1 LQEFEIIIVGA
12 GPAGLSAGIYVAR
25 QNVSC
30 LIISKDLG
38 GQMNLI
44 PRLENY
50 PGAIMTSGQI
60 LAKTLE
66 TQYLSFKG
74 EIVYDTIEK
83 IDEFEGGFKIKTTR
97 SEYRSKS
104 VVLAPGKVPNMLGI
118 ENESEYFNKGIHYC
132 TKCDAPFYQ
141 GRTTASVGVGSY
153 LLESGLLLSRMASKM
168 YLILKGSRLAGDKD
182 LVAAVVNNKNIEI
195 VTQSSVKAIS
205 GNSVLQQIT
214 IVDSSG
220 AEKILDVDALF
231 IEMGSKINLD
241 YVKHLVKINTK
252 GEIEIESGGMTSHPA
267 IFAAG
272 DATTIPYKQ
281 IIVACGDGSNAGLS
295 AFNYLEDKPKS
306 PKGTNWDKAI
316 AYWSKLNSD
325 SGAKFDKEVEIR
337 GDDISPMVTWG
348 TSPQDV
354 ITVTGIVPDPAD
366 EKDEDRKASMNRSL
380 NYMGLK
386 PNTKIIDIK
395 IDRIFI
401 GSCTNGRIGDLEM
414 QPK

>member
-1 LQEFEIIIVGA
+1 MQEEFEIIIVGA

-50 PGAIMTSGQI
+50 PGTIMSSGPI

-74 EIVYDTIEK
+74 ELVYDTVEK
-83 IDEFEGGFKIKTTR
+83 IDESEDGFKVKTSR
-97 SEYRSKS
+97 SEYKAKAI
-104 VVLAPGKVPNMLGI
+104 VLAPGKVPNMLGL
-118 ENESEYFNKGIHYC
+118 ENESQYYNKGIHYC

-141 GRTTASVGVGSY
+141 GKTTASIGVGTY
-153 LLESGLLLSRMASKM
+153 LVESGLLLSRMASKM
-168 YLILKGSRLAGDKD
+168 YLILKGTKLAGDKD
-182 LVAAVVNNKNIEI
+182 LISTLENNKNIEI
-195 VTQSSVKAIS
+195 VPQSSVKAVS

-214 IVDSSG
+214 IADSSG
-220 AEKILDVDALF
+220 AEKVLDVDALF

-241 YVKHLVKINTK
+241 FIKHLVKINTK

-281 IIVACGDGSNAGLS
+281 IVVACGDGSNAGLS
-295 AFNYLEDKPKS
+295 AFNYVEKLKGKP
-306 PKGTNWDKAI
+306 G
-316 AYWSKLNSD
+316 
-325 SGAKFDKEVEIR
+325 IR
-337 GDDISPMVTWG
+337 
-348 TSPQDV
+348 
-354 ITVTGIVPDPAD
+354 AD
-366 EKDEDRKASMNRSL
+366 WKKQ
-380 NYMGLK
+380 
-386 PNTKIIDIK
+386 
-395 IDRIFI
+395 
-401 GSCTNGRIGDLEM
+401 IGD
-414 QPK
+414 QVFHY

>member
-1 LQEFEIIIVGA
+1 MQEFEIVIVGA
-12 GPAGLSAGIYVAR
+12 GPAGLSAGMYVAR

-30 LIISKDLG
+30 LVISKDLG

-44 PRLENY
+44 PKLENY
-50 PGAIMTSGQI
+50 PGTIMSSGQI

-74 EIVYDTIEK
+74 EIVYDTVEK
-83 IDEFEGGFKIKTTR
+83 IDESEGGFKIKTTR
-97 SEYRSKS
+97 SEYKAKAI
-104 VVLAPGKVPNMLGI
+104 VLAPGKVPNMLGV

-153 LLESGLLLSRMASKM
+153 LVESGLLLSRMASKM
-168 YLILKGSRLAGDKD
+168 YLILKGSKLAGDKD
-182 LVAAVVNNKNIEI
+182 LITTLENNKNIEI
-195 VTQSSVKAIS
+195 ITQSSVKSIS
-205 GNSVLQQIT
+205 GDSALQQIT

-220 AEKILDVDALF
+220 AEKVLDVDALF
-231 IEMGSKINLD
+231 IELGSKINLD

-295 AFNYLEDKPKS
+295 AFNYIEKLKGKP
-306 PKGTNWDKAI
+306 G
-316 AYWSKLNSD
+316 L
-325 SGAKFDKEVEIR
+325 R
-337 GDDISPMVTWG
+337 
-348 TSPQDV
+348 
-354 ITVTGIVPDPAD
+354 AD
-366 EKDEDRKASMNRSL
+366 WKKQ
-380 NYMGLK
+380 
-386 PNTKIIDIK
+386 
-395 IDRIFI
+395 I
-401 GSCTNGRIGDLEM
+401 GG
-414 QPK
+414 QVFHY

>member
-1 LQEFEIIIVGA
+1 MQEFEIVIVGA
-12 GPAGLSAGIYVAR
+12 GPAGLTAGIYVAR

-74 EIVYDTIEK
+74 EIIYDTVEK

-97 SEYRSKS
+97 TEYRAKS
-104 VVLAPGKVPNMLGI
+104 VVLAPGKVPNMLGL
-118 ENESEYFNKGIHYC
+118 ENESDYFNKGIHYC

-141 GRTTASVGVGSY
+141 GRTTASVGVGNY

-168 YLILKGSRLAGDKD
+168 YLILKGARLAGDKD
-182 LVAAVVNNKNIEI
+182 LVAAIENNKNIEI
-195 VTQSSVKAIS
+195 VPQSSVKAIS

-220 AEKILDVDALF
+220 AEKVLDVDALF

-295 AFNYLEDKPKS
+295 AFNYLEKLKGKP
-306 PKGTNWDKAI
+306 G
-316 AYWSKLNSD
+316 
-325 SGAKFDKEVEIR
+325 VR
-337 GDDISPMVTWG
+337 
-348 TSPQDV
+348 
-354 ITVTGIVPDPAD
+354 AD
-366 EKDEDRKASMNRSL
+366 WKKQ
-380 NYMGLK
+380 
-386 PNTKIIDIK
+386 
-395 IDRIFI
+395 I
-401 GSCTNGRIGDLEM
+401 GG
-414 QPK
+414 QVFHY

>member
-1 LQEFEIIIVGA
+1 LKEFEIVIVGA
-12 GPAGLSAGIYVAR
+12 GPAGLTAGIYVAR

-74 EIVYDTIEK
+74 EIVYDTVEK

-97 SEYRSKS
+97 SEYAAKS
-104 VVLAPGKVPNMLGI
+104 VVLAPGKVPNMLGL

-141 GRTTASVGVGSY
+141 GRITASVGVGSY

-168 YLILKGSRLAGDKD
+168 YLILKGARLAGDKD
-182 LVAAVVNNKNIEI
+182 LVAAIENNKNIEI
-195 VTQSSVKAIS
+195 VTQSSVKAVS

-220 AEKILDVDALF
+220 AEKVLDVDALF

-295 AFNYLEDKPKS
+295 AFNYLEKLKGKP
-306 PKGTNWDKAI
+306 G
-316 AYWSKLNSD
+316 
-325 SGAKFDKEVEIR
+325 VR
-337 GDDISPMVTWG
+337 
-348 TSPQDV
+348 
-354 ITVTGIVPDPAD
+354 AD
-366 EKDEDRKASMNRSL
+366 WKKQ
-380 NYMGLK
+380 
-386 PNTKIIDIK
+386 
-395 IDRIFI
+395 I
-401 GSCTNGRIGDLEM
+401 GG
-414 QPK
+414 QVFHY

>member
-1 LQEFEIIIVGA
+1 MQEFEIVIVGA

-30 LIISKDLG
+30 LIVSKDLG

-104 VVLAPGKVPNMLGI
+104 VVLAPGKVPNMLGL
-118 ENESEYFNKGIHYC
+118 ENESDYFNKGIHYC

-141 GRTTASVGVGSY
+141 GRITASVGVGNY

-168 YLILKGSRLAGDKD
+168 YLILRGAKLAGDKD
-182 LVAAVVNNKNIEI
+182 LVAAIENNKNIEI

-220 AEKILDVDALF
+220 AEKVLDVDALF

-295 AFNYLEDKPKS
+295 AFNYIEKLKGKP
-306 PKGTNWDKAI
+306 G
-316 AYWSKLNSD
+316 
-325 SGAKFDKEVEIR
+325 VR
-337 GDDISPMVTWG
+337 
-348 TSPQDV
+348 
-354 ITVTGIVPDPAD
+354 AD
-366 EKDEDRKASMNRSL
+366 WKKQ
-380 NYMGLK
+380 
-386 PNTKIIDIK
+386 
-395 IDRIFI
+395 I
-401 GSCTNGRIGDLEM
+401 GG
-414 QPK
+414 QVFHY

>member
-1 LQEFEIIIVGA
+1 LKEFEIVIVGA
-12 GPAGLSAGIYVAR
+12 GPAGLTAGIYIAR
-25 QNVSC
+25 QNISC

-74 EIVYDTIEK
+74 EIVYDTVEK

-104 VVLAPGKVPNMLGI
+104 IVLAPGKVPNMLGL
-118 ENESEYFNKGIHYC
+118 ENESDYFNKGIHYC

-168 YLILKGSRLAGDKD
+168 YLILKGSKLAGDKD
-182 LVAAVVNNKNIEI
+182 LVAAIENNKNIEI
-195 VTQSSVKAIS
+195 VTQSSVKAVS
-205 GNSVLQQIT
+205 GNSILQQIT

-220 AEKILDVDALF
+220 SEKVLDVDALF

-295 AFNYLEDKPKS
+295 AFNYLEKLKGKP
-306 PKGTNWDKAI
+306 G
-316 AYWSKLNSD
+316 
-325 SGAKFDKEVEIR
+325 VR
-337 GDDISPMVTWG
+337 
-348 TSPQDV
+348 
-354 ITVTGIVPDPAD
+354 AD
-366 EKDEDRKASMNRSL
+366 WKKQ
-380 NYMGLK
+380 
-386 PNTKIIDIK
+386 
-395 IDRIFI
+395 I
-401 GSCTNGRIGDLEM
+401 GG
-414 QPK
+414 QVFHY

>member
-1 LQEFEIIIVGA
+1 LQEFEIVIVGA
-12 GPAGLSAGIYVAR
+12 GPAGLTAGIYVAR

-74 EIVYDTIEK
+74 EIVYDTVEK

-97 SEYRSKS
+97 TEYRAKS
-104 VVLAPGKVPNMLGI
+104 VVLAPGKVPNMLGL
-118 ENESEYFNKGIHYC
+118 ENESDYFNKGIHYC

-141 GRTTASVGVGSY
+141 GRITASVGVGSY

-168 YLILKGSRLAGDKD
+168 YLILRGAKLSGDKD
-182 LVAAVVNNKNIEI
+182 LVAAIENNKNIEI
-195 VTQSSVKAIS
+195 VTQSSVKSIS

-220 AEKILDVDALF
+220 AEKVLDVDALF

-295 AFNYLEDKPKS
+295 AFNYLEKLKGKP
-306 PKGTNWDKAI
+306 G
-316 AYWSKLNSD
+316 
-325 SGAKFDKEVEIR
+325 VR
-337 GDDISPMVTWG
+337 
-348 TSPQDV
+348 
-354 ITVTGIVPDPAD
+354 AD
-366 EKDEDRKASMNRSL
+366 WKKQ
-380 NYMGLK
+380 
-386 PNTKIIDIK
+386 
-395 IDRIFI
+395 I
-401 GSCTNGRIGDLEM
+401 GG
-414 QPK
+414 QVFHY

>member
-1 LQEFEIIIVGA
+1 MQEFEIVIVGA
-12 GPAGLSAGIYVAR
+12 GPAGLSAGMYVAR

-44 PRLENY
+44 PKLENY
-50 PGAIMTSGQI
+50 PGTIMSSGPI

-74 EIVYDTIEK
+74 EIVYDTVEK
-83 IDEFEGGFKIKTTR
+83 IDESEDGFKIKTTR
-97 SEYRSKS
+97 SEYKAKAI
-104 VVLAPGKVPNMLGI
+104 VLAPGKVPNMLGV
-118 ENESEYFNKGIHYC
+118 ENESEYFNKGVHYC

-153 LLESGLLLSRMASKM
+153 LVESGLLLSRMASKM
-168 YLILKGSRLAGDKD
+168 YLILKGSKLAGDKD
-182 LVAAVVNNKNIEI
+182 LVATLENNKNIEI
-195 VTQSSVKAIS
+195 ITQSSVKSIS
-205 GNSVLQQIT
+205 GNSALQQIT

-220 AEKILDVDALF
+220 SEKVLDVDALF
-231 IEMGSKINLD
+231 IELGSKINLD

-295 AFNYLEDKPKS
+295 AFNYLEKLKGKP
-306 PKGTNWDKAI
+306 G
-316 AYWSKLNSD
+316 
-325 SGAKFDKEVEIR
+325 IR
-337 GDDISPMVTWG
+337 
-348 TSPQDV
+348 
-354 ITVTGIVPDPAD
+354 AD
-366 EKDEDRKASMNRSL
+366 WKKQ
-380 NYMGLK
+380 
-386 PNTKIIDIK
+386 
-395 IDRIFI
+395 
-401 GSCTNGRIGDLEM
+401 IGD
-414 QPK
+414 QVFHY

>member
-1 LQEFEIIIVGA
+1 LQEFEIVIVGA
-12 GPAGLSAGIYVAR
+12 GPAGLTAGIYVAR

-74 EIVYDTIEK
+74 EIVYDTVEK

-97 SEYRSKS
+97 SEYSSKS
-104 VVLAPGKVPNMLGI
+104 VVLAPGKVPNMLGL
-118 ENESEYFNKGIHYC
+118 ENESQYFNKGIHYC

-168 YLILKGSRLAGDKD
+168 YLILKGSKLAGDKD
-182 LVAAVVNNKNIEI
+182 LVAAIENNKNIEI

-220 AEKILDVDALF
+220 AEKVLDVDELF

-295 AFNYLEDKPKS
+295 AFNYLEKLKGKP
-306 PKGTNWDKAI
+306 G
-316 AYWSKLNSD
+316 
-325 SGAKFDKEVEIR
+325 VR
-337 GDDISPMVTWG
+337 
-348 TSPQDV
+348 
-354 ITVTGIVPDPAD
+354 AD
-366 EKDEDRKASMNRSL
+366 WKKQ
-380 NYMGLK
+380 
-386 PNTKIIDIK
+386 
-395 IDRIFI
+395 I
-401 GSCTNGRIGDLEM
+401 GG
-414 QPK
+414 QVFHY

>member
-1 LQEFEIIIVGA
+1 LQEFEIVIVGA

-30 LIISKDLG
+30 LVISKDLG

-50 PGAIMTSGQI
+50 PGTIMSSGPI

-74 EIVYDTIEK
+74 EMIYDTVEK
-83 IDEFEGGFKIKTTR
+83 IDEADGGFKIKTSR
-97 SEYRSKS
+97 SEYKAKAL
-104 VVLAPGKVPNMLGI
+104 VLAPGKVPNMLGL
-118 ENESEYFNKGIHYC
+118 ENESEYYNKGIHYC

-141 GRTTASVGVGSY
+141 GKTTASVGVGSY

-168 YLILKGSRLAGDKD
+168 YLILKGSKLGGDKD
-182 LVAAVVNNKNIEI
+182 LIATIENNKNIEI
-195 VTQSSVKAIS
+195 VTQSSVKAIT

-220 AEKILDVDALF
+220 VEKVLDVDALF

-241 YVKHLVKINTK
+241 FVKHLVKINTK
-252 GEIEIESGGMTSHPA
+252 GEIEIESGGMTSNPA

-281 IIVACGDGSNAGLS
+281 IVVACGDGSNAGLS
-295 AFNYLEDKPKS
+295 AFNYIEKLKGKP
-306 PKGTNWDKAI
+306 G
-316 AYWSKLNSD
+316 
-325 SGAKFDKEVEIR
+325 VR
-337 GDDISPMVTWG
+337 
-348 TSPQDV
+348 
-354 ITVTGIVPDPAD
+354 AD
-366 EKDEDRKASMNRSL
+366 WKKQ
-380 NYMGLK
+380 
-386 PNTKIIDIK
+386 
-395 IDRIFI
+395 
-401 GSCTNGRIGDLEM
+401 IGD
-414 QPK
+414 QVFHY

>member
-1 LQEFEIIIVGA
+1 LQEFEIVIVGA

-74 EIVYDTIEK
+74 EIVYDTVEK
-83 IDEFEGGFKIKTTR
+83 IDESEGGFKIKTTR
-97 SEYRSKS
+97 SEYAAKS
-104 VVLAPGKVPNMLGI
+104 VVLAPGKVPNMLGL
-118 ENESEYFNKGIHYC
+118 ENESDYFNKGIHYC

-141 GRTTASVGVGSY
+141 GRTTASVGVGNY

-168 YLILKGSRLAGDKD
+168 YLILRGTKLAGDKD
-182 LVAAVVNNKNIEI
+182 LVAAIENNKNIEI

-220 AEKILDVDALF
+220 AEKVLDVDALF

-295 AFNYLEDKPKS
+295 AFNYLEKLKGKP
-306 PKGTNWDKAI
+306 G
-316 AYWSKLNSD
+316 
-325 SGAKFDKEVEIR
+325 VR
-337 GDDISPMVTWG
+337 
-348 TSPQDV
+348 
-354 ITVTGIVPDPAD
+354 AD
-366 EKDEDRKASMNRSL
+366 WKKQ
-380 NYMGLK
+380 
-386 PNTKIIDIK
+386 
-395 IDRIFI
+395 I
-401 GSCTNGRIGDLEM
+401 GG
-414 QPK
+414 QVFHY

>member
-1 LQEFEIIIVGA
+1 MQEEFEIVIVGA

-50 PGAIMTSGQI
+50 PGTIMSSGPI

-74 EIVYDTIEK
+74 EMVYDTVEK
-83 IDEFEGGFKIKTTR
+83 IDESEDGFTIKTNR
-97 SEYRSKS
+97 SLYKSKAI
-104 VVLAPGKVPNMLGI
+104 VLAPGKVPNMLGL
-118 ENESEYFNKGIHYC
+118 ENESQYYNKGIHYC

-141 GRTTASVGVGSY
+141 GKITASIGVGSY
-153 LLESGLLLSRMASKM
+153 LGESGLLLSRMASKM
-168 YLILKGSRLAGDKD
+168 YLIVKGSKLGGDKD
-182 LVAAVVNNKNIEI
+182 LVATLENNKNIEI
-195 VTQSSVKAIS
+195 VTQSSVKAIT

-220 AEKILDVDALF
+220 AEKMLDVDGLF

-241 YVKHLVKINTK
+241 FVKHLVKINTK
-252 GEIEIESGGMTSHPA
+252 GEIEIESGGMTSNPA

-281 IIVACGDGSNAGLS
+281 IVVACGDGSNAGLS
-295 AFNYLEDKPKS
+295 AFNYLEKLKGKP
-306 PKGTNWDKAI
+306 G
-316 AYWSKLNSD
+316 
-325 SGAKFDKEVEIR
+325 VR
-337 GDDISPMVTWG
+337 
-348 TSPQDV
+348 
-354 ITVTGIVPDPAD
+354 AD
-366 EKDEDRKASMNRSL
+366 WKKQ
-380 NYMGLK
+380 
-386 PNTKIIDIK
+386 
-395 IDRIFI
+395 
-401 GSCTNGRIGDLEM
+401 IGD
-414 QPK
+414 QVFHY

>member
-1 LQEFEIIIVGA
+1 LQEFEIVIVGA

-50 PGAIMTSGQI
+50 PGAIMSSGQI

-74 EIVYDTIEK
+74 EIIYDTVEK
-83 IDEFEGGFKIKTTR
+83 IDESEGGFKIKTTR
-97 SEYRSKS
+97 SEYAAKAI
-104 VVLAPGKVPNMLGI
+104 VLAPGKVPNMLGL

-141 GRTTASVGVGSY
+141 GRTTASVGVGNY
-153 LLESGLLLSRMASKM
+153 LLESGMLLSRMASKM
-168 YLILKGSRLAGDKD
+168 YLILRGGKLAGDKD
-182 LVAAVVNNKNIEI
+182 LVAAIENNKNIEI
-195 VTQSSVKAIS
+195 VTQSSVKAVS
-205 GNSVLQQIT
+205 GNSILQQIT

-220 AEKILDVDALF
+220 SEKVLDVDALF

-295 AFNYLEDKPKS
+295 AFNYLEKLKGKP
-306 PKGTNWDKAI
+306 G
-316 AYWSKLNSD
+316 
-325 SGAKFDKEVEIR
+325 VR
-337 GDDISPMVTWG
+337 
-348 TSPQDV
+348 
-354 ITVTGIVPDPAD
+354 AD
-366 EKDEDRKASMNRSL
+366 WKKQ
-380 NYMGLK
+380 
-386 PNTKIIDIK
+386 
-395 IDRIFI
+395 I
-401 GSCTNGRIGDLEM
+401 GG
-414 QPK
+414 QVFHY

>member
-1 LQEFEIIIVGA
+1 LQEFEIVIVGA

-74 EIVYDTIEK
+74 EIVYDTVEK

-97 SEYRSKS
+97 SEYAAKS
-104 VVLAPGKVPNMLGI
+104 VVLAPGKVPNMLGL

-141 GRTTASVGVGSY
+141 GSTTASVGVGNY

-182 LVAAVVNNKNIEI
+182 LVAAIENNKNIEI

-220 AEKILDVDALF
+220 AEKVLDVDALF

-295 AFNYLEDKPKS
+295 AFNYLEKLKGKP
-306 PKGTNWDKAI
+306 G
-316 AYWSKLNSD
+316 
-325 SGAKFDKEVEIR
+325 VR
-337 GDDISPMVTWG
+337 
-348 TSPQDV
+348 
-354 ITVTGIVPDPAD
+354 AD
-366 EKDEDRKASMNRSL
+366 WKKQ
-380 NYMGLK
+380 
-386 PNTKIIDIK
+386 
-395 IDRIFI
+395 I
-401 GSCTNGRIGDLEM
+401 GG
-414 QPK
+414 QVFHY

>member
-30 LIISKDLG
+30 LVISKDLG

-50 PGAIMTSGQI
+50 PGAIMSSGPI

-74 EIVYDTIEK
+74 EIVYDTVEK

-104 VVLAPGKVPNMLGI
+104 VVLAPGKVPNMLGL

-141 GRTTASVGVGSY
+141 GRTTASVGVGNY

-168 YLILKGSRLAGDKD
+168 YLILRGAKLAGDKD
-182 LVAAVVNNKNIEI
+182 LVAAIENNKNIEI

-220 AEKILDVDALF
+220 AEKVLDVDALF

-295 AFNYLEDKPKS
+295 AFNYLEKLKGKP
-306 PKGTNWDKAI
+306 G
-316 AYWSKLNSD
+316 
-325 SGAKFDKEVEIR
+325 IR
-337 GDDISPMVTWG
+337 
-348 TSPQDV
+348 
-354 ITVTGIVPDPAD
+354 AD
-366 EKDEDRKASMNRSL
+366 WKKQ
-380 NYMGLK
+380 
-386 PNTKIIDIK
+386 
-395 IDRIFI
+395 
-401 GSCTNGRIGDLEM
+401 IGD
-414 QPK
+414 QVFHY

>member
-1 LQEFEIIIVGA
+1 MQEFEIVIVGA

-83 IDEFEGGFKIKTTR
+83 IDESEGGFKIKTTR
-97 SEYRSKS
+97 SEYAAKS
-104 VVLAPGKVPNMLGI
+104 VVLAPGKVPNMLGL
-118 ENESEYFNKGIHYC
+118 ENESDYFNKGIHYC

-141 GRTTASVGVGSY
+141 GRTTASVGVGNY

-168 YLILKGSRLAGDKD
+168 YLILKGARLAGDKD
-182 LVAAVVNNKNIEI
+182 LVAAIENNKNIEI
-195 VTQSSVKAIS
+195 VAQSSVKAIS

-220 AEKILDVDALF
+220 AENVLDVDALF

-295 AFNYLEDKPKS
+295 AFNYLEKLKGKP
-306 PKGTNWDKAI
+306 G
-316 AYWSKLNSD
+316 
-325 SGAKFDKEVEIR
+325 VR
-337 GDDISPMVTWG
+337 
-348 TSPQDV
+348 
-354 ITVTGIVPDPAD
+354 AD
-366 EKDEDRKASMNRSL
+366 WKKQ
-380 NYMGLK
+380 
-386 PNTKIIDIK
+386 
-395 IDRIFI
+395 I
-401 GSCTNGRIGDLEM
+401 GG
-414 QPK
+414 QVFHY

>member
-1 LQEFEIIIVGA
+1 LKEFEIIIVGA
-12 GPAGLSAGIYVAR
+12 GPAGLTAGIYVAR

-50 PGAIMTSGQI
+50 PGAIMTSGPI

-74 EIVYDTIEK
+74 EIIYDTVEK

-97 SEYRSKS
+97 TEYRAKS
-104 VVLAPGKVPNMLGI
+104 VVLAPGKVPNMLGL
-118 ENESEYFNKGIHYC
+118 ENESDYFNKGIHYC

-141 GRTTASVGVGSY
+141 GRTTASVGVGNY

-168 YLILKGSRLAGDKD
+168 YLILKGARLSGDKD
-182 LVAAVVNNKNIEI
+182 LVAAIENNKNIEI
-195 VTQSSVKAIS
+195 VTQSSVKALS

-220 AEKILDVDALF
+220 AEKVLDVDALF

-295 AFNYLEDKPKS
+295 AFNYLEKLKGKP
-306 PKGTNWDKAI
+306 G
-316 AYWSKLNSD
+316 
-325 SGAKFDKEVEIR
+325 VR
-337 GDDISPMVTWG
+337 
-348 TSPQDV
+348 
-354 ITVTGIVPDPAD
+354 AD
-366 EKDEDRKASMNRSL
+366 WKKQ
-380 NYMGLK
+380 
-386 PNTKIIDIK
+386 
-395 IDRIFI
+395 I
-401 GSCTNGRIGDLEM
+401 GG
-414 QPK
+414 QVFHY

>member
-1 LQEFEIIIVGA
+1 LQEFEIVIVGA
-12 GPAGLSAGIYVAR
+12 GPAGLSAGMYVAR

-30 LIISKDLG
+30 LVISKDLG

-44 PRLENY
+44 PKLEKY
-50 PGAIMTSGQI
+50 PGTIMSSGPI

-74 EIVYDTIEK
+74 EIVYDTVEK
-83 IDEFEGGFKIKTTR
+83 IDESEDGFKIKTTR
-97 SEYRSKS
+97 SEYKAKAI
-104 VVLAPGKVPNMLGI
+104 VLAPGKVPNMLGV

-141 GRTTASVGVGSY
+141 GRITASVGVGSY
-153 LLESGLLLSRMASKM
+153 LVESGLLLSRMASKM
-168 YLILKGSRLAGDKD
+168 YLILKGSKLAGDKD
-182 LVAAVVNNKNIEI
+182 LIATLENNKNIEI

-205 GNSVLQQIT
+205 GTSVLQQIT

-220 AEKILDVDALF
+220 SEKILDVDALF

-295 AFNYLEDKPKS
+295 AFNYIEKLKGKP
-306 PKGTNWDKAI
+306 G
-316 AYWSKLNSD
+316 
-325 SGAKFDKEVEIR
+325 VR
-337 GDDISPMVTWG
+337 
-348 TSPQDV
+348 
-354 ITVTGIVPDPAD
+354 AD
-366 EKDEDRKASMNRSL
+366 WKKQ
-380 NYMGLK
+380 
-386 PNTKIIDIK
+386 
-395 IDRIFI
+395 I
-401 GSCTNGRIGDLEM
+401 GG
-414 QPK
+414 QVFHY

>member
-1 LQEFEIIIVGA
+1 LQEFEIVIVGA

-25 QNVSC
+25 QIVSC

-97 SEYRSKS
+97 SEYISKS
-104 VVLAPGKVPNMLGI
+104 VVLAPGKVPNMLGL
-118 ENESEYFNKGIHYC
+118 ENESDYFNKGIHYC

-141 GRTTASVGVGSY
+141 GRTTASIGVGSY
-153 LLESGLLLSRMASKM
+153 LVESGLLLSRMASKM
-168 YLILKGSRLAGDKD
+168 YLILKGSKLAGDKD
-182 LVAAVVNNKNIEI
+182 LVATLENNKNIEI
-195 VTQSSVKAIS
+195 ITQSSVKSIS
-205 GNSVLQQIT
+205 GNSILQQIT

-220 AEKILDVDALF
+220 VEKVLDVDALF

-295 AFNYLEDKPKS
+295 AFNYLEKLKGKP
-306 PKGTNWDKAI
+306 G
-316 AYWSKLNSD
+316 
-325 SGAKFDKEVEIR
+325 IR
-337 GDDISPMVTWG
+337 
-348 TSPQDV
+348 
-354 ITVTGIVPDPAD
+354 AD
-366 EKDEDRKASMNRSL
+366 WKKQ
-380 NYMGLK
+380 
-386 PNTKIIDIK
+386 
-395 IDRIFI
+395 I
-401 GSCTNGRIGDLEM
+401 GG
-414 QPK
+414 QVFHY

>member
-1 LQEFEIIIVGA
+1 LQEFEIVIVGA

-97 SEYRSKS
+97 SEYISKS
-104 VVLAPGKVPNMLGI
+104 VVLAPGKVPNMLGL
-118 ENESEYFNKGIHYC
+118 ENESDYFNKGIHYC

-141 GRTTASVGVGSY
+141 GRITASVGVGNY
-153 LLESGLLLSRMASKM
+153 LLESGMLLSRMASKM
-168 YLILKGSRLAGDKD
+168 YLILRGARLAGDKD
-182 LVAAVVNNKNIEI
+182 LVAAIENNKNIEI

-220 AEKILDVDALF
+220 AEKVLDVDALF

-295 AFNYLEDKPKS
+295 AFNYIEKLKGKP
-306 PKGTNWDKAI
+306 G
-316 AYWSKLNSD
+316 
-325 SGAKFDKEVEIR
+325 VR
-337 GDDISPMVTWG
+337 
-348 TSPQDV
+348 
-354 ITVTGIVPDPAD
+354 AD
-366 EKDEDRKASMNRSL
+366 WKKQ
-380 NYMGLK
+380 
-386 PNTKIIDIK
+386 
-395 IDRIFI
+395 I
-401 GSCTNGRIGDLEM
+401 GG
-414 QPK
+414 QVFHY

>member
-1 LQEFEIIIVGA
+1 MQEFEIVIVGA

-83 IDEFEGGFKIKTTR
+83 IDESEGGFKIKTTR
-97 SEYRSKS
+97 SEYAAKS
-104 VVLAPGKVPNMLGI
+104 VVLTPGKVPNMLGL
-118 ENESEYFNKGIHYC
+118 ENESDYFNKGIHYC

-141 GRTTASVGVGSY
+141 GRITASVGVGNY
-153 LLESGLLLSRMASKM
+153 LLESGMLLSRMASKM
-168 YLILKGSRLAGDKD
+168 YLILKGARLAGDKD
-182 LVAAVVNNKNIEI
+182 LVAAIENNKNIEI

-220 AEKILDVDALF
+220 AEKVLDVDALF
-231 IEMGSKINLD
+231 IEMGSKIDLD

-295 AFNYLEDKPKS
+295 AFNYLEKLKGKP
-306 PKGTNWDKAI
+306 G
-316 AYWSKLNSD
+316 
-325 SGAKFDKEVEIR
+325 VR
-337 GDDISPMVTWG
+337 
-348 TSPQDV
+348 
-354 ITVTGIVPDPAD
+354 AD
-366 EKDEDRKASMNRSL
+366 WKKQ
-380 NYMGLK
+380 
-386 PNTKIIDIK
+386 
-395 IDRIFI
+395 I
-401 GSCTNGRIGDLEM
+401 GG
-414 QPK
+414 QVFHY

>member
-1 LQEFEIIIVGA
+1 LQEFEIVIVGA
-12 GPAGLSAGIYVAR
+12 GPAGLSAGIYIAR

-83 IDEFEGGFKIKTTR
+83 IDESEGGFKIKTTR
-97 SEYRSKS
+97 SEYAAKS
-104 VVLAPGKVPNMLGI
+104 VVLAPGKVPNMLGL

-141 GRTTASVGVGSY
+141 GRTTASVGVGNY

-168 YLILKGSRLAGDKD
+168 YLILKGAKLAGDKD
-182 LVAAVVNNKNIEI
+182 LVAAIENNKNIEI

-220 AEKILDVDALF
+220 AEKVLDVDALF

-295 AFNYLEDKPKS
+295 AFNYLEKLKGKP
-306 PKGTNWDKAI
+306 G
-316 AYWSKLNSD
+316 
-325 SGAKFDKEVEIR
+325 VR
-337 GDDISPMVTWG
+337 
-348 TSPQDV
+348 
-354 ITVTGIVPDPAD
+354 AD
-366 EKDEDRKASMNRSL
+366 WKKQ
-380 NYMGLK
+380 
-386 PNTKIIDIK
+386 
-395 IDRIFI
+395 I
-401 GSCTNGRIGDLEM
+401 GG
-414 QPK
+414 QVFHY

>member
-1 LQEFEIIIVGA
+1 LQEFEIVIVGA

-44 PRLENY
+44 PSLENF

-74 EIVYDTIEK
+74 EIVYDTVEK

-97 SEYRSKS
+97 TEYRAKS
-104 VVLAPGKVPNMLGI
+104 VVLAPGKVPNMLGL
-118 ENESEYFNKGIHYC
+118 ENESDYFNKGIHYC

-141 GRTTASVGVGSY
+141 GRTTASVGVGNY

-168 YLILKGSRLAGDKD
+168 YLILRGAKLSGDKD
-182 LVAAVVNNKNIEI
+182 LVAAIENNKNIEI

-220 AEKILDVDALF
+220 AEKVLDVDALF

-272 DATTIPYKQ
+272 DATTKPYKQ

-295 AFNYLEDKPKS
+295 AFNYLEKLKGKP
-306 PKGTNWDKAI
+306 G
-316 AYWSKLNSD
+316 
-325 SGAKFDKEVEIR
+325 VR
-337 GDDISPMVTWG
+337 
-348 TSPQDV
+348 
-354 ITVTGIVPDPAD
+354 AD
-366 EKDEDRKASMNRSL
+366 WKKQ
-380 NYMGLK
+380 
-386 PNTKIIDIK
+386 
-395 IDRIFI
+395 
-401 GSCTNGRIGDLEM
+401 IGD
-414 QPK
+414 QVFHY

>member
-1 LQEFEIIIVGA
+1 MQEFEIVIVGA
-12 GPAGLSAGIYVAR
+12 GPAGLSAGMYVAR

-44 PRLENY
+44 PKLENY
-50 PGAIMTSGQI
+50 PGTIMSSGQI

-74 EIVYDTIEK
+74 ELAYDTVEK
-83 IDEFEGGFKIKTTR
+83 IDESEGGFKIKTTR
-97 SEYRSKS
+97 SEYSAKAI
-104 VVLAPGKVPNMLGI
+104 VLAPGKVPNMLGV
-118 ENESEYFNKGIHYC
+118 ENESDYFNKGIHYC

-141 GRTTASVGVGSY
+141 GRITASIGVGSY
-153 LLESGLLLSRMASKM
+153 LVESGLLLSRMASKM
-168 YLILKGSRLAGDKD
+168 YLILKGSKLGGDKD
-182 LVAAVVNNKNIEI
+182 LIATLENNKNIEI
-195 VTQSSVKAIS
+195 ITQSSVKAIS

-220 AEKILDVDALF
+220 NEKVLDVDALF
-231 IEMGSKINLD
+231 IELGSKIDLD

-295 AFNYLEDKPKS
+295 AFNYVEKLKGKP
-306 PKGTNWDKAI
+306 G
-316 AYWSKLNSD
+316 
-325 SGAKFDKEVEIR
+325 IR
-337 GDDISPMVTWG
+337 
-348 TSPQDV
+348 
-354 ITVTGIVPDPAD
+354 AD
-366 EKDEDRKASMNRSL
+366 WKKQ
-380 NYMGLK
+380 
-386 PNTKIIDIK
+386 
-395 IDRIFI
+395 I
-401 GSCTNGRIGDLEM
+401 GG
-414 QPK
+414 QVFHY